1 MPTFDAFTLPLQIVY
16 PLNESD
22 LNNCVCKRFKRTLKY
37 FMKGFY
43 DLKKE
48 NHELNQA
55 RLVFKD
61 LVKPTTFLT
70 PNRTLGKCKFCDNYM
85 DIPFKNAIYTNE
97 NTNS

>member
-16 PLNESD
+16 PLNEFDS
-22 LNNCVCKRFKRTLKY
+22 NNCVCKLFKRTLKY

-43 DLKKE
+43 DLRTE

-61 LVKPTTFLT
+61 LVKPNIFL
-70 PNRTLGKCKFCDNYM
+70 NRRLGKCKFCDNYM
-85 DIPFKNAIYTNE
+85 DIPFNNAIYTHE
-97 NTNS
+97 NTNL